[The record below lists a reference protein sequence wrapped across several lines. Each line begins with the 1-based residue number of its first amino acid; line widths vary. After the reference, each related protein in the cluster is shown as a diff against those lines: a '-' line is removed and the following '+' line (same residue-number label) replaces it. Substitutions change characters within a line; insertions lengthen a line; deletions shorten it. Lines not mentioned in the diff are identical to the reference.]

1 MPYYYREDIIS
12 ITANTAQ
19 STDPS
24 TNVAKASRIMCS
36 HNASLTAFGM
46 GTRWL
51 TRSRFWSN
59 RLSS

>member
-1 MPYYYREDIIS
+1 MFIS
-12 ITANTAQ
+12 ISTNTVQ

-24 TNVAKASRIMCS
+24 TNVTKASRIMCS
-36 HNASLTAFGM
+36 HNASLTAFGI